1 MQWFAQVDGQIYG
14 PYDDNQMQDFV
25 AEGRINGQ
33 SLISNNPSA
42 GFFPAIGYDVFS
54 LWSGTGQA
62 AQVSGGYS
70 QYSPQSYGAHSQAE
84 QQARPS
90 TVTPFRRTEAAPTAQ
105 STQHASEHQFVI
117 MAEINSDSLMG
128 FLQRLQ
134 TFGQAERVGE
144 TVWILKSAH
153 STETLRNALSQT
165 LTRQDRLFIV
175 DSAENKTAWF
185 NIGADLDKRIRGLWD
200 EDPN

>member
-14 PYDDNQMQDFV
+14 PYADEQMQGFV

-42 GFFPAIGYDVFS
+42 GFYPAIGYDVFS

-62 AQVSGGYS
+62 AQVSTAYTEPAQMAVGFGGQTS
-70 QYSPQSYGAHSQAE
+70 HARSHSGQYSTPVIE
-84 QQARPS
+84 QPG
-90 TVTPFRRTEAAPTAQ
+90 TTG
-105 STQHASEHQFVI
+105 HQFII
-117 MAEINSDSLMG
+117 MAEIRSDGLMG

-134 TFGQAERVGE
+134 TFGQAERLGE
-144 TVWILKSAH
+144 SVWALRSSQ
-153 STETLRNALSQT
+153 STESLRNALSQT

-175 DSAENKTAWF
+175 DSVENKTAWF
-185 NIGADLDKRIRGLWD
+185 NIGADLDKRIRTLWD
-200 EDPN
+200 EEAG